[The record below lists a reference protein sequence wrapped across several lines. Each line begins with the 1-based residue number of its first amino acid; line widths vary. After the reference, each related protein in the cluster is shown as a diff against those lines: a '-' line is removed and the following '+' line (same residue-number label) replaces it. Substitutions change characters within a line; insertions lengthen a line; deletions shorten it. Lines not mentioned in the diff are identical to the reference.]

1 MSIET
6 LKKALEAKCG
16 DFIYKTPLI
25 GYIVNMA
32 QSIAEFLFE
41 LFHSEYAVVFLISII
56 PMIEVRGAIPI
67 GVSLGMNI
75 WVSYVF
81 AVLSALVICPILIF
95 FLKPVLNWLK
105 KTKIFKKLANAFID
119 LFTEKAEKIK
129 VDSEALSDDD
139 KKEARKKRLKKL
151 IGVFLFVAIPLPMT
165 GVWTGTAV
173 GVFLD
178 QKWYDTLISVV
189 AGNFVAGAIITAL
202 SAILDGIMIGSMN
215 ALDLILYV
223 LFGFVVITLISLVAG
238 MYLRKKKK
246 DKKEQSALNEEK

>member
-1 MSIET
+1 
-6 LKKALEAKCG
+6 
-16 DFIYKTPLI
+16 
-25 GYIVNMA
+25 MA
-32 QSIAEFLFE
+32 QTIAEFLYG
-41 LFHSEYAVVFLISII
+41 LFHSEYPVVFLVSII

-105 KTKIFKKLANAFID
+105 GTRVFKKLANAFID
-119 LFTEKAEKIK
+119 LFTEKADKIK
-129 VDSEALSDDD
+129 VDADSLSDAEDE
-139 KKEARKKRLKKL
+139 KAALKKRLKKL
-151 IGVFLFVAIPLPMT
+151 LGVFLFVAIPLPMT

-202 SAILDGIMIGSMN
+202 SAALDGIMIDSMN

-223 LFGFVVITLISLVAG
+223 LFGFVIITLVSLVIG

-246 DKKEQSALNEEK
+246 DKAASEEK

>member
-1 MSIET
+1 MAET
-6 LKKALEAKCG
+6 
-16 DFIYKTPLI
+16 I
-25 GYIVNMA
+25 GT
-32 QSIAEFLFE
+32 FLFN
-41 LFHSEYAVVFLISII
+41 LFHSEYLTVFFISII

-105 KTKIFKKLANAFID
+105 NTKVFKKIGTTFIE
-119 LFTEKAEKIK
+119 LFTEKAEKIESK
-129 VDSEALSDDD
+129 DSPENEVES
-139 KKEARKKRLKKL
+139 KEIARKKRIKKL
-151 IGVFLFVAIPLPMT
+151 LGVFLFVAIPLPMT

-173 GVFLD
+173 GVFLN

-189 AGNFVAGAIITAL
+189 AGNFVAGAIITGL
-202 SAILDGIMIGSMN
+202 SALLDGVMIGSFN

-223 LFGFVVITLISLVAG
+223 LFAFVIITLISLFIG
-238 MYLRKKKK
+238 IYIKKKNK
-246 DKKEQSALNEEK
+246 EKKNKTQE